1 MVRLFNIFLLY
12 IIIVLLSEC
21 GSNPAKPQCLKN
33 SQQMTRS
40 GANDTEKDKKPE
52 CVIYWPYYYPYY
64 YFPVYYPTYYYYY
77 PYTAWESRVYWFFS
91 VCKNFSVVT
100 RSLKLCP
107 VYGNR
112 LTTYYMVL
120 ITEMVKSVYLCLQLL
135 GPGDDAREYGA
146 QLDGACA
153 GRGALLG
160 RARRQPG
167 QLVAEGQLLFQLR
180 C

>member
-40 GANDTEKDKKPE
+40 GANDTEKDKKPDE
-52 CVIYWPYYYPYY
+52 VTGDLIALPIFPFPDSPTTLKYP
-64 YFPVYYPTYYYYY
+64 PRGRQRACNGSEVSGVH
-77 PYTAWESRVYWFFS
+77 ER
-91 VCKNFSVVT
+91 
-100 RSLKLCP
+100 R
-107 VYGNR
+107 R
-112 LTTYYMVL
+112 LLT
-120 ITEMVKSVYLCLQLL
+120 IRYLCLQLL